1 MEELFRIGLIVCAY
15 FAASWV
21 EKRMN
26 SDLTM
31 KKHSRIYHRIPI
43 LWLTSQKPELL
54 NLFLVHFAAFHGVDS
69 RGIHARMS
77 QNIGKTDDVLLQA
90 VIGSCKKV
98 S

>member
-15 FAASWV
+15 FSTLRE
-21 EKRMN
+21 EKRIKYG
-26 SDLTM
+26 LTM
-31 KKHSRIYHRIPI
+31 KKRGRNYHRIPI

-77 QNIGKTDDVLLQA
+77 QNIGKADDILLHGI
-90 VIGSCKKV
+90 IGSGKKV